1 MASLALSIGL
11 ISFLNRREELTVPNW
26 PRESINTGM
35 ALFCAVVTPRLW
47 PIKQLS
53 FTLAPTV
60 PIQITLLAVV
70 TFRPAPWPKPIL
82 PLPVLLFESAVEP
95 MAVFA
100 LPVVLLKSASKP
112 LAVLAPPVLL

>member
-35 ALFCAVVTPRLW
+35 ALFCAVVTPRMW

-70 TFRPAPWPKPIL
+70 TFRPAP
-82 PLPVLLFESAVEP
+82 
-95 MAVFA
+95 
-100 LPVVLLKSASKP
+100 
-112 LAVLAPPVLL
+112 LAQADIAAAGVIVRERSRTDGRVCIAGGVAKKRI